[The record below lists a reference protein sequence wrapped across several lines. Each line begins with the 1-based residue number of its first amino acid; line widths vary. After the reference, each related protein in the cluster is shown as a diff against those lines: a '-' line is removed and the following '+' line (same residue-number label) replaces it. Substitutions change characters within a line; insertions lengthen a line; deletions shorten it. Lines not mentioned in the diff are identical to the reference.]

1 MKEAGWNF
9 GMGICNA
16 YLGNDLRA
24 NIFNDPCK
32 VGPLPVGIA
41 VEQSCHYF
49 QIIFQTSFTSSIL
62 VQIFLWKSIIGY
74 TAAQLIE
81 NYKKGYILHILDL
94 TEEMSALSVL

>member
-24 NIFNDPCK
+24 TSFNDPCK
-32 VGPLPVGIA
+32 VGALPVGTS
-41 VEQSCHYF
+41 VEQSGHYF
-49 QIIFQTSFTSSIL
+49 QIIFQTFFTSSIL
-62 VQIFLWKSIIGY
+62 VQILLWKSIIGY

-81 NYKKGYILHILDL
+81 NYKKFYILHILDL
-94 TEEMSALSVL
+94 TKEMSALSVL